1 MNLHSSAKSCP
12 ASRGLL
18 VRRVLEQGWTVRAAA
33 ESIGIS
39 ARRAY
44 VWLARFKV
52 AGPEGLRDRSSQP
65 HRLARSHELGL
76 VVEAVGRRRR
86 GQAAVRIASELGVP
100 RSTVGFWLRKAG
112 ISRASA
118 LQEKEPPNRYEY
130 EAPGDLLHLDTKKLA
145 NFEQVGH
152 RATGIRHHK
161 NRKAGYQ
168 VLHVCND
175 DHSRACYMEVLPDE
189 KKGTTASFLQRAL
202 LHFQAQGVQARKL
215 LTDNGSPYRSK
226 EFRAMRESFGLKHSR
241 TRPYRPR
248 TNGKAERLIQTALR
262 EWAYGPTWQ
271 SSDERNQALGAWLHF
286 YNHHRPHSALGGQ
299 PPVTRLNNLVGND
312 N

>member
-1 MNLHSSAKSCP
+1 VNLHSSAKTCP
-12 ASRGLL
+12 ASRALL
-18 VRRVLEQGWTVRAAA
+18 IRRVLNEGWTVKAAA
-33 ESIGIS
+33 HSIGLS
-39 ARRAY
+39 PRRAY
-44 VWLARFKV
+44 GWLARFKAEGA
-52 AGPEGLRDRSSQP
+52 AGLQDRSSQP

-112 ISRASA
+112 ISSVSD
-118 LQEKEPPNRYEY
+118 LQEKEPPNRYEHD
-130 EAPGDLLHLDTKKLA
+130 APGDLLHLDTKKLA
-145 NFEQVGH
+145 NFHEVGH

-189 KKGTTASFLQRAL
+189 KKGTTAAFLQRAL
-202 LHFQAQGVQARKL
+202 LHFQAQGVQVRKL
-215 LTDNGSPYRSK
+215 LTDNGAPYRSR
-226 EFRAMRESFGLKHSR
+226 EFKAMREAFGLKHAR

-312 N
+312 S

>member
-1 MNLHSSAKSCP
+1 MAGFSERTGHK
-12 ASRGLL
+12 
-18 VRRVLEQGWTVRAAA
+18 
-33 ESIGIS
+33 
-39 ARRAY
+39 
-44 VWLARFKV
+44 WLKRFKEEGD
-52 AGPEGLRDRSSQP
+52 AGLRDRSSQP

-86 GQAAVRIASELGVP
+86 GQAAVRIALELGVP

-112 ISRASA
+112 ISQASA
-118 LQEKEPPNRYEY
+118 LQDKEPPNRYEHS
-130 EAPGDLLHLDTKKLA
+130 APGDLLHLDTKKLA
-145 NFEQVGH
+145 NFHQVGH
-152 RATGIRHHK
+152 RITG
-161 NRKAGYQ
+161 NRSKHSRGAGYQ

-175 DHSRACYMEVLPDE
+175 DHSRACYMEMLPDE
-189 KKGTTASFLQRAL
+189 KKDTTASFLQRAL
-202 LHFQAQGVQARKL
+202 LHFQAQGITVRKL
-215 LTDNGSPYRSK
+215 LTDNGSAYRSK
-226 EFRAMRESFGLKHSR
+226 EFKAMREAYGLKHAR

-271 SSDERNQALGAWLHF
+271 SSNERNQALSAWLHF

-312 N
+312 T

>member
-1 MNLHSSAKSCP
+1 MP
-12 ASRGLL
+12 VG
-18 VRRVLEQGWTVRAAA
+18 QAA
-33 ESIGIS
+33 EMAGFSERTGHK
-39 ARRAY
+39 
-44 VWLARFKV
+44 WLKRFRLEGE
-52 AGPEGLRDRSSQP
+52 AGLQDRSSQP

-86 GQAAVRIASELGVP
+86 GQAAVRIAAELGVA
-100 RSTVGFWLRKAG
+100 RSTVGFWLRRAG

-118 LQEKEPPNRYEY
+118 LEPKEPPNRYEHA
-130 EAPGDLLHLDTKKLA
+130 APGDLLHLDTKKLA
-145 NFEQVGH
+145 NFHEVGH
-152 RATGIRHHK
+152 RATGIRHHR

-189 KKGTTASFLQRAL
+189 KRETTAAFLQRAL
-202 LHFQAQGVQARKL
+202 LHFLVLGVVPKKL

-226 EFRAMRESFGLKHSR
+226 VFKAMRESFGLKHSR

-271 SSDERNQALGAWLHF
+271 TSDERNQALQAWLHF

-299 PPVTRLNNLVGND
+299 PPISRLNNLIGND
-312 N
+312 S

>member
-1 MNLHSSAKSCP
+1 MTVLH
-12 ASRGLL
+12 ASEMAGFSERTGYK
-18 VRRVLEQGWTVRAAA
+18 W
-33 ESIGIS
+33 IK
-39 ARRAY
+39 
-44 VWLARFKV
+44 RFRE
-52 AGPEGLRDRSSQP
+52 EGHSGFRDRSSQP

-86 GQAAVRIASELGVP
+86 GQAAIRIARELGVP

-112 ISRASA
+112 ISKASS
-118 LQEKEPPNRYEY
+118 LQEKEPPNRYEHS
-130 EAPGDLLHLDTKKLA
+130 APGDLLHLDTKKLA
-145 NFEQVGH
+145 NFHQAGH
-152 RATGIRHHK
+152 RITGDRRK
-161 NRKAGYQ
+161 NSRGAGYQ

-202 LHFQAQGVQARKL
+202 LHFQAQGVQVRKL
-215 LTDNGSPYRSK
+215 LTDNGSAYRSK
-226 EFRAMRESFGLKHSR
+226 EFKAMREAYGLKHSR

-262 EWAYGPTWQ
+262 EWAYGPTWK
-271 SSDERNQALGAWLHF
+271 SSDERNLALDSWLHF

-299 PPVTRLNNLVGND
+299 PPVSRLNNLVGND

>member
-1 MNLHSSAKSCP
+1 MP
-12 ASRGLL
+12 VTEASVMAGFSERTGHKWLKRFREEGNPGLL
-18 VRRVLEQGWTVRAAA
+18 
-33 ESIGIS
+33 
-39 ARRAY
+39 
-44 VWLARFKV
+44 
-52 AGPEGLRDRSSQP
+52 DRSSQP

-76 VVEAVGRRRR
+76 VVEAVGRRRQ
-86 GQAAVRIASELGVP
+86 GQAAVRIALGLGVP

-112 ISRASA
+112 ISQASA
-118 LQEKEPPNRYEY
+118 LREKEPPNRYEH

-145 NFEQVGH
+145 NFNQVGH
-152 RATGIRHHK
+152 RVTGIRHAK
-161 NRKAGYQ
+161 NRGGGYQ

-175 DHSRACYMEVLPDE
+175 DHSRVAYMEVLPDE

-202 LHFQAQGVQARKL
+202 LHFQAQGVHVRKL
-215 LTDNGSPYRSK
+215 LTDNGSSYRSK
-226 EFRAMRESFGLKHSR
+226 EFKAMREAYGLKHAR

-271 SSDERNQALGAWLHF
+271 SSDERNQALNAWLHY

-299 PPVTRLNNLVGND
+299 PPITRLNNLVGND
-312 N
+312 I

>member
-1 MNLHSSAKSCP
+1 MNLHSRAKSCP
-12 ASRGLL
+12 SSRALF
-18 VRRVLEQGWTVRAAA
+18 VRRVLSGMSVLKASEMAGFSERTGHKWLKRCRDEG
-33 ESIGIS
+33 ES
-39 ARRAY
+39 
-44 VWLARFKV
+44 
-52 AGPEGLRDRSSQP
+52 GLRDRSSQP

-86 GQAAVRIASELGVP
+86 GQAAVRIAHELGVP

-112 ISRASA
+112 TSQASA
-118 LQEKEPPNRYEY
+118 LQDKEPPNRYEH

-145 NFEQVGH
+145 NFNEVGH
-152 RATGIRHHK
+152 RATGIRHHR
-161 NRKAGYQ
+161 NRRAGYQ
-168 VLHVCND
+168 VLHVCSD
-175 DHSRACYMEVLPDE
+175 DHSRACYMEMLPDE
-189 KKGTTASFLQRAL
+189 KKDTTAAFLQRAL
-202 LHFQAQGVQARKL
+202 WHFQAQGVQVRKL

-226 EFRAMRESFGLKHSR
+226 EFKAMREAYGLKHAR

-271 SSDERNQALGAWLHF
+271 SSDERNQALKAWLHF

-299 PPVTRLNNLVGND
+299 PPISRLNNLVGND
-312 N
+312 S

>member
-1 MNLHSSAKSCP
+1 MAGFSERTGHKWMKRFRQEGES
-12 ASRGLL
+12 GL
-18 VRRVLEQGWTVRAAA
+18 Q
-33 ESIGIS
+33 
-39 ARRAY
+39 
-44 VWLARFKV
+44 
-52 AGPEGLRDRSSQP
+52 DRSSRP
-65 HRLARSHELGL
+65 HRLARGHELGL

-86 GQAAVRIASELGVP
+86 GQAAVRIAVELGVP

-112 ISRASA
+112 TSQPDA
-118 LQEKEPPNRYEY
+118 LREKEPPNRYEH

-145 NFEQVGH
+145 NFSEVGH
-152 RATGIRHHK
+152 RANGIRHRRNK
-161 NRKAGYQ
+161 GQGYQ
-168 VLHVCND
+168 VLHVCSD
-175 DHSRACYMEVLPDE
+175 DHSRVAYMEMLPDE
-189 KKGTTASFLQRAL
+189 KKETTAAFLQRAL
-202 LHFQAQGVQARKL
+202 LHFQAKGVTVRKL

-226 EFRAMRESFGLKHSR
+226 AFKAMREAYGVKHSR

-271 SSDERNQALGAWLHF
+271 SSEERNQALETWLHH

-312 N
+312 T

>member
-1 MNLHSSAKSCP
+1 VNLHSRAKSCP
-12 ASRGLL
+12 SSRALF
-18 VRRVLEQGWTVRAAA
+18 VQRVLSGM
-33 ESIGIS
+33 SILQASEMAGFS
-39 ARRAY
+39 ERTGHK
-44 VWLARFKV
+44 WLNRFRE
-52 AGPEGLRDRSSQP
+52 EGNPGLQDRSSQP

-86 GQAAVRIASELGVP
+86 GQAAIRIAQELGVA

-118 LQEKEPPNRYEY
+118 LQEKEPPNRYEH

-145 NFEQVGH
+145 NFHEMGH
-152 RATGIRHHK
+152 RATGIRHRK
-161 NRKAGYQ
+161 NHKAGYQ

-189 KKGTTASFLQRAL
+189 KKDTTASFLQRAL
-202 LHFQAQGVQARKL
+202 LHFQAQGVQVRKL
-215 LTDNGSPYRSK
+215 LTDNGAPYRSR
-226 EFRAMRESFGLKHSR
+226 EFKAMREAFGLKHAR

-312 N
+312 T

>member
-1 MNLHSSAKSCP
+1 MNIHSRAKSCP
-12 ASRGLL
+12 FSRALFVERVHSGMPLL
-18 VRRVLEQGWTVRAAA
+18 QAAVMA
-33 ESIGIS
+33 GFSERTGHK
-39 ARRAY
+39 
-44 VWLARFKV
+44 WLKRFKEEGD
-52 AGPEGLRDRSSQP
+52 AGLRDRSSQP

-86 GQAAVRIASELGVP
+86 GQAAVRIALELGVP

-112 ISRASA
+112 ISQASA
-118 LQEKEPPNRYEY
+118 LQDKEPPNRYEHS
-130 EAPGDLLHLDTKKLA
+130 APGDLLHLDTKKLA
-145 NFEQVGH
+145 NFHQVGH
-152 RATGIRHHK
+152 RITG
-161 NRKAGYQ
+161 NRSKHSRGAGYQ

-175 DHSRACYMEVLPDE
+175 DHSRACYMEMLPDE
-189 KKGTTASFLQRAL
+189 KKDTTASFLQRAL
-202 LHFQAQGVQARKL
+202 LHFQAQGITVRKL
-215 LTDNGSPYRSK
+215 LTDNGSAYRSK
-226 EFRAMRESFGLKHSR
+226 EFKAMREAYGLKHAR

-271 SSDERNQALGAWLHF
+271 SSNERNQALSAWLHF

-312 N
+312 I

>member
-1 MNLHSSAKSCP
+1 MS
-12 ASRGLL
+12 LL
-18 VRRVLEQGWTVRAAA
+18 RAAEMA
-33 ESIGIS
+33 GFSERTGHK
-39 ARRAY
+39 
-44 VWLARFKV
+44 WLKRHRIE
-52 AGPEGLRDRSSQP
+52 GETGLRDRSSQP
-65 HRLARSHELGL
+65 HRLARSHPTGL

-86 GQAAVRIASELGVP
+86 GQSALRIAQELGVP

-112 ISRASA
+112 TSQASA
-118 LQEKEPPNRYEY
+118 LQEKEPPNRYEH

-145 NFEQVGH
+145 NFHEVGH

-161 NRKAGYQ
+161 NRRAGYQ

-189 KKGTTASFLQRAL
+189 KKDTTAAFLQRAL
-202 LHFQAQGVQARKL
+202 LHFQAQGVTARKL

-226 EFRAMRESFGLKHSR
+226 EFRAMREAFGLKHAR

-271 SSDERNQALGAWLHF
+271 NSEERNQALSAWLHF

-299 PPVTRLNNLVGND
+299 PPITRLNNLLGSD
-312 N
+312 T

>member
-1 MNLHSSAKSCP
+1 MTVLH
-12 ASRGLL
+12 ASEMAGFSERTGHK
-18 VRRVLEQGWTVRAAA
+18 W
-33 ESIGIS
+33 IK
-39 ARRAY
+39 
-44 VWLARFKV
+44 RFRE
-52 AGPEGLRDRSSQP
+52 EGHSGFRDRSSQP

-86 GQAAVRIASELGVP
+86 GQAAIRIARELGVP

-112 ISRASA
+112 ISKASS
-118 LQEKEPPNRYEY
+118 LQEKEPPNRYEHD
-130 EAPGDLLHLDTKKLA
+130 APGDLLHLDTKKLA
-145 NFEQVGH
+145 NFHQTGH
-152 RATGIRHHK
+152 RITGDRRK
-161 NRKAGYQ
+161 NSRGAGYQ

-202 LHFQAQGVQARKL
+202 LHFQSQGVQVRKL
-215 LTDNGSPYRSK
+215 LTDNGSAYRSK
-226 EFRAMRESFGLKHSR
+226 EFKAMREAYGLKHSR

-271 SSDERNQALGAWLHF
+271 SSDERNLALDSWLHF

>member
-1 MNLHSSAKSCP
+1 MTVLQASAMAGFSERTGHKWIKRFREEGHS
-12 ASRGLL
+12 G
-18 VRRVLEQGWTVRAAA
+18 
-33 ESIGIS
+33 
-39 ARRAY
+39 
-44 VWLARFKV
+44 F
-52 AGPEGLRDRSSQP
+52 RDRSSQP

-86 GQAAVRIASELGVP
+86 GQAAIRIARELGVP

-112 ISRASA
+112 ISKASS
-118 LQEKEPPNRYEY
+118 LQEKEPPNRYEHD
-130 EAPGDLLHLDTKKLA
+130 APGDLLHLDTKKLA
-145 NFEQVGH
+145 NFHQTGH
-152 RATGIRHHK
+152 RITGNRRK
-161 NRKAGYQ
+161 NSRGAGYQ

-202 LHFQAQGVQARKL
+202 LHFQSQGVQIRKL
-215 LTDNGSPYRSK
+215 LTDNGSAYRSK
-226 EFRAMRESFGLKHSR
+226 EFKAMREAYGLKHSR

-271 SSDERNQALGAWLHF
+271 SSDERNLALDSWLHF
-286 YNHHRPHSALGGQ
+286 YNHHRPHSALGGR
-299 PPVTRLNNLVGND
+299 PPVTRLNNLVVND
-312 N
+312 I

>member
-1 MNLHSSAKSCP
+1 
-12 ASRGLL
+12 
-18 VRRVLEQGWTVRAAA
+18 VERVL
-33 ESIGIS
+33 SGIS
-39 ARRAY
+39 VLEAARMAGFSERTGHK
-44 VWLARFKV
+44 WLKRFRGEGA
-52 AGPEGLRDRSSQP
+52 AGLQDRSSQP

-86 GQAAVRIASELGVP
+86 GQAAVRIARELGVP
-100 RSTVGFWLRKAG
+100 RSTIGFWLRKAG
-112 ISRASA
+112 TSQDSS
-118 LQEKEPPNRYEY
+118 LQEKEPENRYEH

-145 NFEQVGH
+145 NFNQVGH
-152 RATGIRHHK
+152 RANGIRHARNHGG
-161 NRKAGYQ
+161 GYQ
-168 VLHVCND
+168 VLHVCSD

-189 KKGTTASFLQRAL
+189 KKDTTASFLQRAL
-202 LHFQAQGVQARKL
+202 LHFQAQGMRVLKL
-215 LTDNGSPYRSK
+215 LTDNGSAYRSK
-226 EFRAMRESFGLKHSR
+226 EFKAMREAYGLKHSR

-271 SSDERNQALGAWLHF
+271 SSDERNQALEAWLHF
-286 YNHHRPHSALGGQ
+286 YNYHRPHSALGGQ

>member
-1 MNLHSSAKSCP
+1 MNIHSRAKSCP
-12 ASRGLL
+12 FSRALFVERVHSGMPLLQASVMAGFSERTGHK
-18 VRRVLEQGWTVRAAA
+18 
-33 ESIGIS
+33 
-39 ARRAY
+39 
-44 VWLARFKV
+44 WLKRFKEEGD
-52 AGPEGLRDRSSQP
+52 AGLRDRSSQP

-86 GQAAVRIASELGVP
+86 GQAAVRIALELGVP

-112 ISRASA
+112 ISQASA
-118 LQEKEPPNRYEY
+118 LQDKEPPNRYEHS
-130 EAPGDLLHLDTKKLA
+130 APGDLLHLDTKKLA
-145 NFEQVGH
+145 NFHQVGH
-152 RATGIRHHK
+152 RITG
-161 NRKAGYQ
+161 NRSKHSRGAGYQ

-175 DHSRACYMEVLPDE
+175 DHSRACYMEMLPDE
-189 KKGTTASFLQRAL
+189 KKDTTASFLQRAL
-202 LHFQAQGVQARKL
+202 LHFQAQGITVRKL
-215 LTDNGSPYRSK
+215 LTDNGSAYRSK
-226 EFRAMRESFGLKHSR
+226 EFKAMREAYGLKHAR

-262 EWAYGPTWQ
+262 EWAYGPSWQ
-271 SSDERNQALGAWLHF
+271 SSNERNQALSAWLHF